1 MAGTKKI
8 GEFREL
14 ISPFLK
20 QKMSEIKNNFG
31 EESAEYLSLAKQYI
45 TSPLESEKNS
55 FDRFRH
61 YESEVTI
68 YYDNKLLTG
77 VERLYKKTIL
87 IEPTTVCAAHCRWCL
102 RAQYPVQ
109 TMNKDNITLAAKYFG
124 STEIAEDVN
133 EVLITGGDPLMSLP
147 LLKFT
152 INEIEKFAP
161 NIKIIRIGSRV
172 PFQDPERINDKMLE
186 MFSNF
191 PNFRFELGINVNHPI
206 EFWEESISSI
216 KKLQKI
222 NFKIYNQNPLLKGV
236 NDSFDILVEFYN
248 LLRKHDIE
256 AHYLFHA
263 IPMRSTGH
271 HRTSLKKGYDLVNS
285 LSSCG
290 EFSGRS
296 KPKYSVLS
304 DIGKIIIYQDT
315 VRDRNTKDNTLL
327 LKSGFNINQRM
338 KWNPSWKK
346 PKSVEVDKNG
356 IMYTWYQDGNDALP
370 T

>member
-1 MAGTKKI
+1 M
-8 GEFREL
+8 
-14 ISPFLK
+14 
-20 QKMSEIKNNFG
+20 
-31 EESAEYLSLAKQYI
+31 
-45 TSPLESEKNS
+45 
-55 FDRFRH
+55 
-61 YESEVTI
+61 I
-68 YYDNKLLTG
+68 YK
-77 VERLYKKTIL
+77 
-87 IEPTTVCAAHCRWCL
+87 
-102 RAQYPVQ
+102 
-109 TMNKDNITLAAKYFG
+109 
-124 STEIAEDVN
+124 S
-133 EVLITGGDPLMSLP
+133 
-147 LLKFT
+147 
-152 INEIEKFAP
+152 
-161 NIKIIRIGSRV
+161 
-172 PFQDPERINDKMLE
+172 
-186 MFSNF
+186 
-191 PNFRFELGINVNHPI
+191 
-206 EFWEESISSI
+206 
-216 KKLQKI
+216 I

-236 NDSFDILVEFYN
+236 NDSFDILVEFYD

-263 IPMRSTGH
+263 IPMRRTGH